1 MTARKFSTD
10 EWLYQCFPIG
20 HDGNH
25 ILKWFATK
33 GEARSYERRSSRPR
47 GATTSS
53 NAFILLILP
62 FPSAETFSGSEQHTD
77 SHPPCWY
84 SNRQTYAPVNFPF
97 PAGRVHIDVADFSGT
112 FPSNWR
118 NAMFAKNSAL

>member
-1 MTARKFSTD
+1 MTARKLPSGK
-10 EWLYQCFPIG
+10 WLCQCFPYG
-20 HDGNH
+20 RDGKR
-25 ILKWFATK
+25 IRKQFATK
-33 GEARSYERRSSRPR
+33 GEALSYERRSSPPG

-53 NAFILLILP
+53 NAFILLMLH
-62 FPSAETFSGSEQHTD
+62 FPSAEAFSDSEQHTD

-97 PAGRVHIDVADFSGT
+97 PAGRVHIDVTDFSGT